1 MVGDQT
7 QISREG
13 YVTDKEKGTHWIFW
27 PFVAIWRL
35 LTLILEMTGRLV
47 AILIGCV
54 LMIVG
59 VILSATVIG
68 AIVGVP
74 IAIFGFLLV
83 MRGLF

>member
-1 MVGDQT
+1 VA
-7 QISREG
+7 
-13 YVTDKEKGTHWIFW
+13 DKDKRTPWVFW

-35 LTLILEMTGRLV
+35 LTFILEITGRLV
-47 AILIGCV
+47 AIVLGCA

-59 VILSATVIG
+59 VIVSLTVVG

-74 IAIFGFLLV
+74 IAVFGFLLV

>member
-1 MVGDQT
+1 M
-7 QISREG
+7 
-13 YVTDKEKGTHWIFW
+13 TDETRKTPWILW

-35 LTLILEMTGRLV
+35 LTAILELTGRLL
-47 AILIGCV
+47 AIVLGCV
-54 LMIVG
+54 FMIVG
-59 VILSATVIG
+59 VIISLTVIG

>member
-1 MVGDQT
+1 M
-7 QISREG
+7 
-13 YVTDKEKGTHWIFW
+13 TDNHKRTPWILW

-35 LTLILEMTGRLV
+35 LTWILEITGRLV
-47 AILIGCV
+47 AILLGCV
-54 LMIVG
+54 FMIVG
-59 VILSATVIG
+59 VIVSLTIVG

>member
-1 MVGDQT
+1 M
-7 QISREG
+7 
-13 YVTDKEKGTHWIFW
+13 TDNEKGTHWIFW

-35 LTLILEMTGRLV
+35 LTLILEMTSRLV

-59 VILSATVIG
+59 VILSVTVIG

>member
-1 MVGDQT
+1 L
-7 QISREG
+7 EG
-13 YVTDKEKGTHWIFW
+13 KVSDKEKRTPWILW

-35 LTLILEMTGRLV
+35 LTFILELTGRLV
-47 AILIGCV
+47 AILLGCV

-59 VILSATVIG
+59 VIVSLTVVG

>member
-1 MVGDQT
+1 M
-7 QISREG
+7 S
-13 YVTDKEKGTHWIFW
+13 KEKKKTSWIFW

-35 LTLILEMTGRLV
+35 LTLILEFTGRLV
-47 AILIGCV
+47 AIILGVV

-59 VILSATVIG
+59 VVITATVIG

-74 IAIFGFLLV
+74 LAIFGFLLV

>member
-1 MVGDQT
+1 M
-7 QISREG
+7 S
-13 YVTDKEKGTHWIFW
+13 KEKKKTSWIFW

-35 LTLILEMTGRLV
+35 LTLILEITGRLV
-47 AILIGCV
+47 AIILGVV

-59 VILSATVIG
+59 VVVTATVIG

-74 IAIFGFLLV
+74 LAIFGFLLV

>member
-1 MVGDQT
+1 M
-7 QISREG
+7 
-13 YVTDKEKGTHWIFW
+13 TDEKKGTPWIFW

-35 LTLILEMTGRLV
+35 LTFILELTGRLV
-47 AILIGCV
+47 AILLGCV
-54 LMIVG
+54 FMIVG
-59 VILSATVIG
+59 VIVSLTVVG

>member
-1 MVGDQT
+1 MT
-7 QISREG
+7 E
-13 YVTDKEKGTHWIFW
+13 KEKGTSWILW

-35 LTLILEMTGRLV
+35 LTFIIEITGRMV
-47 AILIGCV
+47 AIILGCV
-54 LMIVG
+54 FMFVG
-59 VILSATVIG
+59 VIVSLTVVG

>member
-1 MVGDQT
+1 
-7 QISREG
+7 
-13 YVTDKEKGTHWIFW
+13 VTEKEKGTSWILW

-35 LTLILEMTGRLV
+35 LTFIIEITGRMV
-47 AILIGCV
+47 AIILGCV
-54 LMIVG
+54 FMFVG
-59 VILSATVIG
+59 VIVSLTVVG

>member
-1 MVGDQT
+1 MA
-7 QISREG
+7 
-13 YVTDKEKGTHWIFW
+13 DKEKGTPWIFW

-35 LTLILEMTGRLV
+35 LTFIIELTGRLV
-47 AILIGCV
+47 AMIIGCV

-59 VILSATVIG
+59 VIVSLTIVG
-68 AIVGVP
+68 AVVGVP

>member
-1 MVGDQT
+1 MT
-7 QISREG
+7 
-13 YVTDKEKGTHWIFW
+13 EKGKKTPWVLW

-35 LTLILEMTGRLV
+35 LTLILELTGRLV
-47 AILIGCV
+47 AIILGCV

-59 VILSATVIG
+59 VIVSLTVIG

>member
-1 MVGDQT
+1 MA
-7 QISREG
+7 
-13 YVTDKEKGTHWIFW
+13 DKERGTPWFLW

-35 LTLILEMTGRLV
+35 LTLILELTGRLI
-47 AILIGCV
+47 AILLGCV

-59 VILSATVIG
+59 VVVSLTVVG

>member
-1 MVGDQT
+1 
-7 QISREG
+7 
-13 YVTDKEKGTHWIFW
+13 VTDEKKGTPWIFW

-35 LTLILEMTGRLV
+35 LTFILELTGRLV
-47 AILIGCV
+47 AILLGCV
-54 LMIVG
+54 FMIVG
-59 VILSATVIG
+59 VIVSLTVVG